1 MKKRTRYTLRK
12 PKDYRMVI
20 FLTLLCVFL
29 ILLILYTQGKMRILQ
44 DFIARQTT
52 KEEDKIQGE
61 VPDTPE
67 AMPYSSDLRIVLM
80 DRDKDIYRGS
90 ISLYGDSN
98 LTINRAGQTSDLAA
112 GTTYSMSADQI
123 SAGET
128 ITVTGAEGSQWYLVN
143 EDGVTSNGY
152 EGTLEIWGQANGLVL
167 VNQIPMEYYLKRVV
181 PSEMP
186 RTYGAEALKAQAV
199 CARTYAYGHSNSYA
213 YPDVKGNMDDTVS
226 FQVYNQGTESAE
238 TNEAIRSTAGQ
249 ILMKDGTVVDALYY
263 STSCGYMQD
272 GTLFGNMDS
281 SIFHTGYIGLQES
294 GQDFDTYLRSGDEH
308 AYEANERYFRWQAS
322 LTGDDLSGLRAHLQN
337 YLATDDS
344 ISCDRK
350 MKKKI
355 TDTSLTDDKALG
367 QIKNITVEK
376 RNPGGAAMCISI
388 SFSEGKVEIEDQL
401 HIRQI
406 LGDLCGYVILQDQ
419 ERLDSVSTLPSAA
432 ISIEKQG
439 DGKFLVYG
447 GGFGH
452 GVGMSQNAAK
462 ALAAA
467 GYAYTDILGYFYQGT
482 ALQQVY

>member
-1 MKKRTRYTLRK
+1 MENKKIADIIIKQIHLFFISGLYGILLGLWYEFFRTLRK
-12 PKDYRMVI
+12 NFVHKNKMVHLEDVI
-20 FLTLLCVFL
+20 FCFTAAIGLF
-29 ILLILYTQGKMRILQ
+29 IL
-44 DFIARQTT
+44 
-52 KEEDKIQGE
+52 
-61 VPDTPE
+61 
-67 AMPYSSDLRIVLM
+67 
-80 DRDKDIYRGS
+80 
-90 ISLYGDSN
+90 
-98 LTINRAGQTSDLAA
+98 
-112 GTTYSMSADQI
+112 
-123 SAGET
+123 
-128 ITVTGAEGSQWYLVN
+128 
-143 EDGVTSNGY
+143 
-152 EGTLEIWGQANGLVL
+152 
-167 VNQIPMEYYLKRVV
+167 
-181 PSEMP
+181 
-186 RTYGAEALKAQAV
+186 
-199 CARTYAYGHSNSYA
+199 
-213 YPDVKGNMDDTVS
+213 